1 MEGIGASLVTQWWRI
16 HLPMQETW
24 GQSLDLE
31 NPTRPRATKPL
42 HHNIE
47 PEAAP
52 AEPTVATIKDCV
64 P

>member
-1 MEGIGASLVTQWWRI
+1 
-16 HLPMQETW
+16 MQETW